1 MAISEQNYQLMAES
15 MVSVGITR
23 DKVDVDSLT
32 KDIQKL
38 FEGLNSLDPQRVLE
52 NRQGEGINSLLS
64 ELGDIARKYG
74 IRFPRAFTM
83 LLKQFLYFDR
93 YMELLAPGADI
104 FQDDRVDFYLN

>member
-1 MAISEQNYQLMAES
+1 MDVNSL
-15 MVSVGITR
+15 TR
-23 DKVDVDSLT
+23 D
-32 KDIQKL
+32 IQNL
-38 FEGLNSLDPQRVLE
+38 FEGLNALDPKQVLE
-52 NRQGEGINSLLS
+52 NRQGDGINSMLS

-104 FQDDRVDFYLN
+104 FQDDRVDFYLQ